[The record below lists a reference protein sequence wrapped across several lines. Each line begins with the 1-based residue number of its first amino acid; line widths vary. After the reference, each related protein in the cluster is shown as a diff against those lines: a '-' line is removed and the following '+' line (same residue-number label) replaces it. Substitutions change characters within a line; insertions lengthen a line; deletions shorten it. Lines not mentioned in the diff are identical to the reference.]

1 MFNNQDFKNNP
12 KPLFENDFNFSNP
25 FDQTMSQNSIGTF
38 EDTPP
43 QLGPISNLNG
53 IKQIDGPTGDVLSPM
68 NIMPETFEKKDDALF
83 EYDNGNIN
91 LNGSS
96 NIFASNDINTFNS
109 LENNLS
115 YNPENKLYNS
125 STFDIST
132 NNVNYDNML
141 ISNPSEIIPD
151 NSIAIA
157 NEKEESYIIDN
168 SSININD
175 NKLTDIE
182 SDSVNILSEIN
193 NNSILNVADE
203 QEMSDAKEEYEIV
216 QDKSLEEESSIGY
229 EIIQDKQVKE
239 SNNLIDLGI
248 DHIYAEEDTI
258 DIVDFDEDNDM
269 VIEKKETSIKEESE
283 PIKNNVKKIKE
294 YISRLKEEGLNVEIE
309 EFDFEHMYQL
319 IVKIDK

>member
-1 MFNNQDFKNNP
+1 MFNNQDFNNNI
-12 KPLFENDFNFSNP
+12 KPLFENDFNLSNS
-25 FDQTMSQNSIGTF
+25 FDESNLQSSSVNF

-43 QLGPISNLNG
+43 ELGPISNLNG

-248 DHIYAEEDTI
+248 DDIYAEEDTI

-283 PIKNNVKKIKE
+283 PIKNNVEKIKE